1 VSRHMS
7 AYTRKQGKYLAF
19 IHYYTKING
28 LPPAEADMQRYFRT
42 SPPTVHSMV
51 VRLEQHGLIHRALG
65 QARSIHVVLPP
76 EQLPNLE

>member
-1 VSRHMS
+1 MS
-7 AYTRKQGKYLAF
+7 AYTPKQGQYLAF
-19 IHYYTKING
+19 IYHYIKING

-51 VRLEQHGLIHRALG
+51 VRLEQRGFIQRVPG
-65 QARSIHVVLPP
+65 QARSIRVVLPP